1 MTNEELRGNLLG
13 LGVYLRAQSNRLDK
27 LGHDAEADAS
37 RRHAKY
43 IDRLVNEW
51 TPDAP
56 ATPGMLCPRCGGCT
70 WEAEQHPWESQP
82 RQEMC
87 RRCAGT
93 GTVPAPAAPAVAE
106 VGSRWRSTLGEVT
119 VSCTVP
125 ARVYW
130 KGNACH
136 ATLIE
141 FLRDFEPVPAPPAPE
156 PEQLWVVRLD
166 MNGAAYYF
174 DRYDEDG
181 DPRFRLKDS
190 LVPQQVTLDEAF
202 AVIRRALQNR
212 SDNSPSRR
220 YGIEPAE
227 RVPA

>member
-43 IDRLVNEW
+43 IVRLVNKW

-106 VGSRWRSTLGEVT
+106 VGSQWKRPGGGWLPVT
-119 VSCTVP
+119 VEAVTKPQVRFGWGAS
-125 ARVYW
+125 
-130 KGNACH
+130 GGS
-136 ATLIE
+136 LDLDE
-141 FLRDFEPVPAPPAPE
+141 FVKRYEPVPAPPAPE
-156 PEQLWVVRLD
+156 PRGWLLWGMDSR
-166 MNGAAYYF
+166 G
-174 DRYDEDG
+174 G
-181 DPRFRLKDS
+181 RFCYSGLPDSKPQALAFMESTKRNIEIGCMKDTYAD
-190 LVPQQVTLDEAF
+190 LW
-202 AVIRRALQNR
+202 
-212 SDNSPSRR
+212 
-220 YGIEPAE
+220 IEPAE
-227 RVPA
+227 RVTA